1 MINKNK
7 SGLQIAREKKQMEPL
22 ELAALL
28 LELAALLKVNESV
41 LKGWEAGGGIIH
53 LDTVIELMNILDTS
67 SEMILFNECRRGL
80 NIETLTDEQRDV
92 IFDLYKLMKD
102 NK

>member
-1 MINKNK
+1 MTNKNK
-7 SGLQIAREKKQMEPL
+7 SGLQNAREKAKMNS
-22 ELAALL
+22 

-53 LDTVIELMNILDTS
+53 LDTVIKLMNILDTS
-67 SEMILFNECRRGL
+67 SEMILFNENRKGL
-80 NIETLTDEQRDV
+80 NIETLTNEQRDV
-92 IFDLYKLMKD
+92 IFDLYNLMKD

>member
-1 MINKNK
+1 MTNKNK
-7 SGLQIAREKKQMEPL
+7 SGLQNAREKEKMNS
-22 ELAALL
+22 

-53 LDTVIELMNILDTS
+53 LDTVIKLMNILDTS
-67 SEMILFNECRRGL
+67 SEMILFNENRKGL
-80 NIETLTDEQRDV
+80 NIETLTNEQRDV
-92 IFDLYKLMKD
+92 IFDLYNLMKD

>member
-28 LELAALLKVNESV
+28 KCFKRLGSRWWHYSFRYSNRTNE
-41 LKGWEAGGGIIH
+41 H
-53 LDTVIELMNILDTS
+53 
-67 SEMILFNECRRGL
+67 FRY
-80 NIETLTDEQRDV
+80 
-92 IFDLYKLMKD
+92 IF
-102 NK
+102 

>member
-28 LELAALLKVNESV
+28 KVNESV
-41 LKGWEAGGGIIH
+41 LKGWEAGGWH
-53 LDTVIELMNILDTS
+53 YSFRYSNRT
-67 SEMILFNECRRGL
+67 NEHFRY
-80 NIETLTDEQRDV
+80 
-92 IFDLYKLMKD
+92 IF
-102 NK
+102 

>member
-1 MINKNK
+1 M
-7 SGLQIAREKKQMEPL
+7 QP
-22 ELAALL
+22 

-41 LKGWEAGGGIIH
+41 LKGWEAGAGIIRV
-53 LDTVIELMNILDTS
+53 DKVIELMNILDTS

-80 NIETLTDEQRDV
+80 VIETLTDEQRDV
-92 IFDLYKLMKD
+92 IFNLYKLMRD

>member
-1 MINKNK
+1 MTTKNK
-7 SGLQIAREKKQMEPL
+7 SGLQIAREKRKMKP
-22 ELAALL
+22 

-67 SEMILFNECRRGL
+67 SEMILLKKVEK
-80 NIETLTDEQRDV
+80 V
-92 IFDLYKLMKD
+92 
-102 NK
+102 

>member
-7 SGLQIAREKKQMEPL
+7 SGLQIAREKKQMQP
-22 ELAALL
+22 

-41 LKGWEAGGGIIH
+41 LKGWEAGAGIINV
-53 LDTVIELMNILDTS
+53 DKVIELMNILDTS
-67 SEMILFNECRRGL
+67 SEMILFNESRRGL
-80 NIETLTDEQRDV
+80 VIETLTDKQRDV
-92 IFDLYKLMKD
+92 IFNLYKLMRD

>member
-1 MINKNK
+1 MTNKNK
-7 SGLQIAREKKQMEPL
+7 SDLQNAREKAKMSS
-22 ELAALL
+22 

-53 LDTVIELMNILDTS
+53 LDTVIKLMNILDTS
-67 SEMILFNECRRGL
+67 SEMILFNENRKGL
-80 NIETLTDEQRDV
+80 NIETLTNEQRDV
-92 IFDLYKLMKD
+92 IFDLYNLMKD

>member
-1 MINKNK
+1 
-7 SGLQIAREKKQMEPL
+7 
-22 ELAALL
+22 
-28 LELAALLKVNESV
+28 
-41 LKGWEAGGGIIH
+41 
-53 LDTVIELMNILDTS
+53 MNILDTS

-80 NIETLTDEQRDV
+80 NIEILTDEQRDV